1 MKLGTIHNQR
11 QKEQAMHRIFIA
23 LPIVAAALVPLP
35 ASAGCVGAGIGD
47 GCIGIPTPSYHE
59 QRPVVIEREHRS
71 VSEQPTYNHRAP
83 VVIERDDED

>member
-1 MKLGTIHNQR
+1 
-11 QKEQAMHRIFIA
+11 MHRIFIA
-23 LPIVAAALVPLP
+23 LPILYAALAPLP

-47 GCIGIPTPSYHE
+47 GCIGIPTRSYHE
-59 QRPVVIEREHRS
+59 HRPVVIEREHEHRS